1 MKLLSSELLMMKS
14 TTTWWTV
21 TAALLVCALTS
32 THIGCAHQPKSGA
45 AMESA
50 RTEIGKLESSL
61 SARRSQLPTLATAPA
76 SPESV
81 PSMSATAAQ
90 SAPSSR
96 CDGACL
102 AAQAICGYS
111 RRICELAEQI
121 ADEPSQRSCKCRAR
135 MRCRER
141 VVCKLPIG
149 TALTHP
155 TGKPHTPRYVR
166 RADPE

>member
-1 MKLLSSELLMMKS
+1 MKLLSSELLMMKP
-14 TTTWWTV
+14 TTTWGPV
-21 TAALLVCALTS
+21 TAAWLVCALTS
-32 THIGCAHQPKSGA
+32 TQIGCAHQPKSSA
-45 AMESA
+45 ALESA

-61 SARRSQLPTLATAPA
+61 SARRSQLPTLAAAPA

-121 ADEPSQRSCKCRAR
+121 ADEPSQRSCKNAERECGSASALCASCR
-135 MRCRER
+135 
-141 VVCKLPIG
+141 
-149 TALTHP
+149 
-155 TGKPHTPRYVR
+155 
-166 RADPE
+166 